1 MTLDSASTDF
11 LSLLAYAYLRN
22 GKAAKAVAVLE
33 GTQVLRPRDP
43 WISRSLAYAHLL
55 AADYNRAIAQAERHV
70 RSHGADRGL
79 DLIRS
84 RALFSLGRR
93 DEASRIID
101 KMAGDLRGMR
111 GDRSG

>member
-1 MTLDSASTDF
+1 MNSPTNDF

-22 GKAAKAVAVLE
+22 GKAAKAVTVLE
-33 GTQVLRPRDP
+33 GMQVLRPRDA

-70 RSHGADRGL
+70 RAHGADRGL

-93 DEASRIID
+93 DEAARIID
-101 KMAGDLRGMR
+101 KMAGDLRGIR
-111 GDRSG
+111 GERSS